1 MRLII
6 DNKEKNIY
14 ICNSFKTRFL
24 GLMGKTNISDIYV
37 FPKCNSIHTFFMK
50 EDIDVVMLDK
60 NGKIL
65 KIYNNLQPWKVIL
78 PKKNVY
84 YTIELPKNTLKEKKL
99 HFIV

>member
-6 DNKEKNIY
+6 DNKEESIY

-24 GLMGKTNISDIYV
+24 GLMGKNNISDIYV

-65 KIYNNLQPWKVIL
+65 KIYNNLQPWKIIL

-84 YTIELPKNTLKEKKL
+84 YTIELPKNTLKEKEL